1 MDLHYL
7 SHLAALGA
15 TDLHPEGR
23 RATEA
28 LIRCLQLNE
37 GQRVLEIGCG
47 AAGTL
52 ARIALS
58 HPVRVDGL
66 DVLPEMLHVAETRL
80 RLVGVRG
87 QAHLVRSTPGATLP
101 FADATYDRAYA
112 ESVLGFQDAAIA
124 RAMLAEVFRV
134 LKRGGRVVANEAIW
148 KRAVSQETVARINQ
162 ANLADFGLRLA
173 SEHAWGVDDWLHLMA
188 ATGFSVV
195 SADLLERHTANA
207 RESPAAPLSWRLA
220 LSDALTRYYRVR
232 GWLIP
237 GVRVRRARY
246 RKLLERHRAD
256 GQYIESRL
264 FVLGKP

>member
-1 MDLHYL
+1 MDLRYL

-28 LIRCLQLNE
+28 LIRCLNLKE

-47 AAGTL
+47 TAGTL
-52 ARIALS
+52 ARIALF
-58 HPVRVDGL
+58 HPVRTDGL
-66 DVLPEMLHVAETRL
+66 DVLPEMLRVAKTRL

-87 QAHLVRSTPGATLP
+87 RAHLIRSTPGAALP
-101 FADATYDRAYA
+101 FADATYDRACA
-112 ESVLGFQDAAIA
+112 ESVLGFQDTAIA

-134 LKRGGRVVANEAIW
+134 LKRGGRAVANEAIW
-148 KRAVSQETVARINQ
+148 KQGIAQETVARINQ

-173 SEHAWGVDDWLHLMA
+173 SEHAWDVDDWLRLMA

-195 SADLLERHTANA
+195 SADLLERHTANSAA
-207 RESPAAPLSWRLA
+207 RSSWKLA
-220 LSDALTRYYRVR
+220 LSDAITRSYRVR

-237 GVRVRRARY
+237 GVLMRRARY
-246 RKLLERHRAD
+246 RKLLARHRAD
-256 GQYIESRL
+256 GQTIESRL
-264 FVLGKP
+264 FVLEKP